1 MIRTTR
7 LTLLLT
13 LLVSFAACGGSSS
26 GTVVRG
32 GDVAGL
38 DDAAFSTGLDRR
50 DLDQMYDEVMAEMR
64 VSAAVQRWRA
74 LEEPPILSVLPFHN
88 ETSEHVDSALNAMI
102 TRVESELVNVGG
114 VRVVSLESQPELMD
128 QVRRQQ
134 STAYDQSH
142 IATWGQQLGVQF
154 VVDGKVYSADERADD
169 QRRVQYFLF
178 LRILNVSTGEIV
190 FQSEANV
197 TKAIVQQ

>member
-1 MIRTTR
+1 MIRTT
-7 LTLLLT
+7 LSTLACALF
-13 LLVSFAACGGSSS
+13 LVAAGCGGSSS

-32 GDVAGL
+32 GDVDGL

-50 DLDQMYDEVMAEMR
+50 DLDQMYEEVMTEMR
-64 VSAAVQRWRA
+64 ASAAVQRWRA
-74 LEEPPILSVLPFHN
+74 LEEPPVLTVLPFHN
-88 ETSEHVDSALNAMI
+88 ETSEHIDSVLNAMI

-114 VRVVSLESQPELMD
+114 VRVISLESQPELMD

-134 STAYDQSH
+134 GSAYDQSH

-178 LRILNVSTGEIV
+178 LRILNVSTSEIV

>member
-1 MIRTTR
+1 MIRTT
-7 LTLLLT
+7 LLT
-13 LLVSFAACGGSSS
+13 LSCALLLAGAGCGGSSS

-32 GDVAGL
+32 GDVEGL

-50 DLDQMYDEVMAEMR
+50 DLDQMYDEVMTEMR
-64 VSAAVQRWRA
+64 ASAAVQRWRA
-74 LEEPPILSVLPFHN
+74 LEEPPVLTVLPFHN
-88 ETSEHVDSALNAMI
+88 ETSEHIDSVLNAMI

-114 VRVVSLESQPELMD
+114 VRVISLESQPELME

-134 STAYDQSH
+134 GSAYDQSH
-142 IATWGQQLGVQF
+142 IATWGEQLGVQF

-178 LRILNVSTGEIV
+178 LRILNVSTSEIV
-190 FQSEANV
+190 FQAEANV

>member
-1 MIRTTR
+1 
-7 LTLLLT
+7 
-13 LLVSFAACGGSSS
+13 LLVGAGCGGSSS

-32 GDVAGL
+32 GDVEGL

-50 DLDQMYDEVMAEMR
+50 DLDQMYDEVMTEMR
-64 VSAAVQRWRA
+64 ASAAVQRWRA
-74 LEEPPILSVLPFHN
+74 LEEPPVLTVLPFHN
-88 ETSEHVDSALNAMI
+88 ETSEHIDSVLNAMI

-114 VRVVSLESQPELMD
+114 VRVISLESQPELME

-134 STAYDQSH
+134 GSAYDQSH
-142 IATWGQQLGVQF
+142 IATWGEQLGVQF

-178 LRILNVSTGEIV
+178 LRILNVSTSEIV
-190 FQSEANV
+190 FQAEANV

>member
-1 MIRTTR
+1 MIRTT
-7 LTLLLT
+7 LLT
-13 LLVSFAACGGSSS
+13 LSCALLLVGAGCGGSSS

-32 GDVAGL
+32 GDVEGL

-50 DLDQMYDEVMAEMR
+50 DLDQMYDEVMTEMR
-64 VSAAVQRWRA
+64 ASAAVQRWRA
-74 LEEPPILSVLPFHN
+74 LEEPPVLTVLPFHN
-88 ETSEHVDSALNAMI
+88 ETSEHIDSVLNAMI

-114 VRVVSLESQPELMD
+114 VRVISLESQPELME

-134 STAYDQSH
+134 GSAYDQSH
-142 IATWGQQLGVQF
+142 IATWGEQLGVQF

-178 LRILNVSTGEIV
+178 LRILNVSTSEIV
-190 FQSEANV
+190 FQAEANV